1 MKLVIVAVATILL
14 ISSPANAQNR
24 KDDICAEV
32 VDDVV
37 GTRTHFVDQG
47 HRAISN
53 ASRTALNERATQSLI
68 AQIKSRHQAELRAN
82 RHENAVVIQLELLRL
97 HSDLVTKAERS
108 AIIASTL
115 RYFQNPVSSAAA
127 AEALLIFAHVDLSP
141 TDASDLGP
149 TQTRRRADMLAFAI
163 AEHRRFFGPSIRQSH
178 VWIRLL
184 ANTNDPDRKL
194 AVARDF
200 RRHAE
205 ALRSPSILR
214 EASLRLAAVLPT
226 SDASFPALAR
236 EIGQGLA
243 QARNTPLPAGELLS
257 AACFSHFAR
266 HHTAVAKAVG
276 FTDGADARRRF
287 LREALRHFSQT
298 FVFAVHSPFVL
309 EDIAPILASR
319 SDDYDEYLQAL
330 AQIEPPFDHCKNSPN
345 ETLICNLLRLGEVLV
360 DTHEPLLALQI
371 LQDANLVS
379 ERDGVSPQAR
389 LHAGINHAE
398 AQWKFGRKALAVNFI
413 AKHGAQ
419 FSKSADPQDILK
431 FHSLHADIAEAQ
443 LNPAQA
449 EASFSAILDQSI
461 DMNKDED
468 HRLAAGAAAEN
479 LTMRYLRKAFCLA
492 CSTRL
497 RDKVSNWILR
507 RQEDGYDP
515 NAAKSYLMHRILAG
529 PSDPTTLVLERRLR
543 QYFSKFGSRQDQGR
557 KQNAPAFA
565 RESPLTLAAM
575 ASLGASGTEAEVY
588 PLTLAFLK
596 ETDPRK
602 MRRLWDQLVGR
613 SLAAIGEDGFTE
625 GLQDTVDLQSRY
637 FAAAGY
643 WDASRVVLEYIADHL
658 GIDFSSSQPIDA
670 NIVRRVRPRAV
681 FWSSIHARLAAHA
694 AGKKQWDRANRHL
707 DIVSQIVS
715 ARLDEQWSAGADQI
729 GPLLREFRDILRLSA
744 QIRLTAALAP
754 ENSDKRNAAVFEE
767 LQLAMIGETAAN
779 FQSAQRRRL
788 IAAPQLAQAVE
799 AQHQNRATL
808 ELLAALKEAVGV
820 FDEDRHAEQAR
831 QARAD
836 LDSASRLLGRLLPE
850 GDAVASLR
858 PLTLS
863 HALSLLNDE
872 DALLLLHAGTDAI
885 YGAFVSKSGPPTFWR
900 NPITAAALE
909 KSVRTLRDG
918 LDVRTDDLPVF
929 PFETARNL
937 FQVVLGPVREQ
948 LDRTSNIFL
957 LADGA
962 LLSFPLSVLP
972 TETPGR
978 LPANDDDYRAAGI
991 KWLGHSHAISTLP
1004 YMRSL
1009 EARSRRTFES
1019 QAPKPFIGI
1028 GNPVLV
1034 GPDNAGRG
1042 IDYSL
1047 LFRQGFFAD
1056 VDIIRKQSPLP
1067 ETEAEIKTIARLTA
1081 ATSDDLFLGPQATE
1095 QQVKRNG
1102 LSDYRIIMFATHGV
1116 MGGELT
1122 GMSEPG
1128 LILTPPDVASL
1139 EDDGLLTASEIVV
1152 LKLDAELV
1160 VLSACNTAASDGRPR
1175 ADGLSGLT
1183 RSFLSAGARN
1193 VLVTHWTIP
1202 SLPAVAV
1209 TTQMMAERSSDPKI
1223 SWAEALRRAKKAT
1236 AENSG
1241 PPAFAHPSNW
1251 AAFAIVGAH

>member
-1 MKLVIVAVATILL
+1 M
-14 ISSPANAQNR
+14 
-24 KDDICAEV
+24 
-32 VDDVV
+32 
-37 GTRTHFVDQG
+37 
-47 HRAISN
+47 
-53 ASRTALNERATQSLI
+53 
-68 AQIKSRHQAELRAN
+68 
-82 RHENAVVIQLELLRL
+82 
-97 HSDLVTKAERS
+97 
-108 AIIASTL
+108 
-115 RYFQNPVSSAAA
+115 
-127 AEALLIFAHVDLSP
+127 
-141 TDASDLGP
+141 
-149 TQTRRRADMLAFAI
+149 
-163 AEHRRFFGPSIRQSH
+163 
-178 VWIRLL
+178 
-184 ANTNDPDRKL
+184 
-194 AVARDF
+194 
-200 RRHAE
+200 
-205 ALRSPSILR
+205 
-214 EASLRLAAVLPT
+214 
-226 SDASFPALAR
+226 
-236 EIGQGLA
+236 
-243 QARNTPLPAGELLS
+243 
-257 AACFSHFAR
+257 
-266 HHTAVAKAVG
+266 
-276 FTDGADARRRF
+276 
-287 LREALRHFSQT
+287 
-298 FVFAVHSPFVL
+298 
-309 EDIAPILASR
+309 
-319 SDDYDEYLQAL
+319 
-330 AQIEPPFDHCKNSPN
+330 AQIEPPQDDCKNSVN
-345 ETLICNLLRLGEVLV
+345 ETLLCNLLRLGNVLF
-360 DTHEPLLALQI
+360 DTNETSLALQI
-371 LQDANLVS
+371 LEDARSVARRN
-379 ERDGVSPQAR
+379 GVSPHSMWRAR
-389 LHAGINHAE
+389 IAYAE
-398 AQWKFGRKALAVNFI
+398 AQWKSGRKSLADNFI
-413 AKHGAQ
+413 VENASQVLTNA
-419 FSKSADPQDILK
+419 APRDVIK
-431 FHSLHADIAEAQ
+431 FHALHADVAEAL

-449 EASFSAILDQSI
+449 ESSFSAILDQSI
-461 DMNKDED
+461 DMNRDEE
-468 HRLAAGAAAEN
+468 HRLAAGEVAEHF
-479 LTMRYLRKAFCLA
+479 TMRYLRKAFCLG

-515 NAAKSYLMHRILAG
+515 NAAKSYLMHRALAG
-529 PSDPTTLVLERRLR
+529 PSDPSTLLLERRLR
-543 QYFSKFGSRQDQGR
+543 QYFSKLGSRQDQGK

-575 ASLGASGTEAEVY
+575 ASLGAAGIEAEVY
-588 PLTLAFLK
+588 PLMLAFLK

-602 MRRLWDQLVGR
+602 MRRLWDSQVVGR

-658 GIDFSSSQPIDA
+658 GIDFTSNQPITADV
-670 NIVRRVRPRAV
+670 VRRIRPRAV
-681 FWSSIHARLAAHA
+681 FWSSIHARLASHA
-694 AGKKQWDRANRHL
+694 AGKKQWERANRHL
-707 DIVSQIVS
+707 DIVSHIVS

-754 ENSDKRNAAVFEE
+754 ENSDKRSAAVFEE

-779 FQSAQRRRL
+779 FQTAQRRRL
-788 IAAPQLAQAVE
+788 IARPQLAQAVE

-831 QARAD
+831 QARTD
-836 LDSASRLLGRLLPE
+836 LDSASQLLARLLPE

-863 HALSLLNDE
+863 HAQSQLNDA

-885 YGAFVSKSGPPTFWR
+885 YGAFVRKSGQPIFWR
-900 NPITAAALE
+900 NPITATALE

-918 LDVRTDDLPVF
+918 LDVRKDDLPTF
-929 PFETARNL
+929 PIDTASSL
-937 FQVVLGPVREQ
+937 FQVILGPVKEHLNRV
-948 LDRTSNIFL
+948 SSIFL

-978 LPANDDDYRAAGI
+978 MPADNDDYRAADI

-1009 EARSRRTFES
+1009 EARSQRTFES

-1056 VDIIRKQSPLP
+1056 VDVIRKQSPLP
-1067 ETEAEIKTIARLTA
+1067 ETEAEIQTIAKLTA
-1081 ATSDDLFLGPQATE
+1081 AASDDLFLGPRATE

-1102 LSDYRIIMFATHGV
+1102 LGDYRIIMFATHGV
-1116 MGGELT
+1116 MGGELR

-1128 LILTPPDVASL
+1128 LILTPPDVASM
-1139 EDDGLLTASEIVV
+1139 EDDGLLTASEIVA

-1202 SLPAVAV
+1202 SFPAVSV
-1209 TTQMMAERSSDPKI
+1209 TTQMMAERSSNPKI
-1223 SWAEALRRAKKAT
+1223 SWAEALRRAKKTT
-1236 AENSG
+1236 AENTG
-1241 PPAFAHPSNW
+1241 PAAFAHPSNW